1 MCISIWPSH
10 CPIRDAAVTT
20 SVALRRPFT
29 CATSFGGT
37 FKFFR
42 ICGVSSII
50 RNISSFCLA
59 TGVFGDPDFKSSIS
73 GSSLPSS
80 LLKPFETSSLLKPF
94 ESSSLLMPFESSN
107 VVGEVSRR
115 FLGSGLTLDLLPRFR
130 PFLQSEMSFLKRKL
144 ASYNSVQNILSVR
157 KREVEV
163 SVLLLLFLN

>member
-80 LLKPFETSSLLKPF
+80 LLKPFETSSLL
-94 ESSSLLMPFESSN
+94 MPFESSN

-130 PFLQSEMSFLKRKL
+130 PFLQSKMSFLKRKL

-163 SVLLLLFLN
+163 SVLLLLFLI

>member
-73 GSSLPSS
+73 GSSL
-80 LLKPFETSSLLKPF
+80 LSSLLKPF

-163 SVLLLLFLN
+163 SVLLLLFLNWHLNTDEQ

>member
-73 GSSLPSS
+73 GSSLLSS
-80 LLKPFETSSLLKPF
+80 LLK
-94 ESSSLLMPFESSN
+94 PFESSN

-130 PFLQSEMSFLKRKL
+130 PFLQSKMSFLKRKL